1 VVQSNLGEGT
11 ATYNAAFSLAC
22 SWSTNNVA
30 GSLNGAAAVT
40 ASVFTVPPFTQLE
53 LGNQTGT
60 AGRGWQGIISKLVY
74 QPSQVSNTVLATL

>member
-1 VVQSNLGEGT
+1 
-11 ATYNAAFSLAC
+11 
-22 SWSTNNVA
+22 
-30 GSLNGAAAVT
+30 
-40 ASVFTVPPFTQLE
+40 VFTVPPFTQLE